1 MSKKRLEELKVYRKQ
16 IEQFIPENEQERNDK
31 KIILEHIDLIGDEI
45 LNRSSKLAH
54 LTSSG
59 FIMNKSL
66 TKTLMIH
73 HNIYNAWGWTGGHV
87 DGDRDLLEVAVKEAM
102 EETGLSRITTLTDE
116 MITLDIISVPAHIKK
131 GEYVGVHLHLNTT
144 YVLIADEDE
153 DLTVKADENSGVKW
167 ILLEDMEKE
176 VNEPEMI
183 PIYKKIVEKAKIT
196 KG

>member
-1 MSKKRLEELKVYRKQ
+1 MYRKQ
-16 IEQFIPENEQERNDK
+16 IEDFIPVNEQERNDK
-31 KIILEHIDLIGDEI
+31 NIILEYVDLIGDEI

-131 GEYVGVHLHLNTT
+131 GKYVGVHLHLNTT

-153 DLTVKADENSGVKW
+153 DLTVKIDENSGVKW
-167 ILLEDMEKE
+167 ISLEDMEKE

-183 PIYKKIVEKAKIT
+183 PIYKKIVEKAKII

>member
-1 MSKKRLEELKVYRKQ
+1 MYKKQ
-16 IEQFIPENEQERNDK
+16 IEEFSPVNIQEENDK
-31 KIILEHIDLIGDEI
+31 RVILEYIDLIGDEI
-45 LNRSSKLAH
+45 LNRSSELAH

-59 FIMNKSL
+59 FIMNRSL

-102 EETGLSRITTLTDE
+102 EETGISAVAALTED
-116 MITLDIISVPAHIKK
+116 MVTLDIIPVPAHTKK
-131 GEYVGVHLHLNTT
+131 GKYVGVHLHLNTT

-153 DLTVKADENSGVKW
+153 VVSVKEDENSGVKW
-167 ILLEDMEKE
+167 IAVEDMEKE

-183 PIYKKIVEKAKIT
+183 PIYKKIVEKAKMM
-196 KG
+196 KKN